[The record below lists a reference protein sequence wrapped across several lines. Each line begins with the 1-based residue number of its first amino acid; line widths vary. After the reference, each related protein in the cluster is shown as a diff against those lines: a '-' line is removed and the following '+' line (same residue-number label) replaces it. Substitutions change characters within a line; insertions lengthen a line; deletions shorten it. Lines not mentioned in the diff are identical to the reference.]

1 MNINSLKFKNIS
13 NKWSCLQTIRNFLNN
28 VILCFVDEKEKYD
41 PTNFRDQ
48 IVNGLNE
55 AQKDLEQVME
65 ICLKL
70 LLRSFVLSFSL
81 NS

>member
-1 MNINSLKFKNIS
+1 MDLIDVKRLKFKHIS
-13 NKWSCLQTIRNFLNN
+13 NKLSCSQATRDFLNN
-28 VILCFVDEKEKYD
+28 FFFADEKEKYD

-65 ICLKL
+65 VCLK
-70 LLRSFVLSFSL
+70 
-81 NS
+81 

>member
-1 MNINSLKFKNIS
+1 MLFIGNQGFSKSF
-13 NKWSCLQTIRNFLNN
+13 F
-28 VILCFVDEKEKYD
+28 FADEKEKYD

-65 ICLKL
+65 VYLK
-70 LLRSFVLSFSL
+70 
-81 NS
+81 